1 MHRSGTQP
9 RPAYQ
14 CRRSRPCKL
23 RKCIEHTRLVEA
35 NMSTIFNPAAD
46 LRGLAVRDAVWIGDL
61 VRRCW
66 REFLRWQDEQAAIA
80 QLSAMSDRELRDIG
94 LNRSE
99 IGFVRK
105 GAEAHT

>member
-1 MHRSGTQP
+1 MASIGISMLPIEAVRIAT
-9 RPAYQ
+9 R
-14 CRRSRPCKL
+14 
-23 RKCIEHTRLVEA
+23 CILTLLVEA
-35 NMSTIFNPAAD
+35 IMSTIFDPATD
-46 LRGLAVRDAVWIGDL
+46 LRGLAGTNAVWIGHF

-99 IGFVRK
+99 IGFVVK
-105 GAEAHT
+105 GERPHDRCRAS

>member
-1 MHRSGTQP
+1 M
-9 RPAYQ
+9 
-14 CRRSRPCKL
+14 

-35 NMSTIFNPAAD
+35 NMSTIFDPATD
-46 LRGLAVRDAVWIGDL
+46 LRRLAVRDAVWIGDL

-99 IGFVRK
+99 IGFVVQGERPHDRCR
-105 GAEAHT
+105 AS